1 MKTTKVAT
9 VAAVAWVTTV
19 LFAGAAQAQPAGT
32 APPATTAAPQG
43 STPPPTAAPPT
54 AGPETTPT
62 AADAPSGDA
71 SPPVRQ
77 NGHEPIPGTGA
88 PPAEAKPA
96 IPEWMRNVTLG
107 GGVLLWYYQPISVT
121 GVENN
126 VSVFFA
132 NIILDGKWGIF
143 GLHLEPRFRD
153 TKLRPFFDGPVW
165 LQEAYASI
173 DLGDATEL
181 RIGKTYSHLGLF
193 WDNSFYGNVQ
203 VYDGLKLDPDYGLS
217 LAGTLGKKDDLLG
230 LGWWAQYFVID
241 GGTNV
246 SLEGRDTISIPG
258 AHRRNQ
264 GILRAEPRLHF
275 GPATIALGAS
285 GEFFQASDL
294 PGYGTQNV
302 WRVAGDAKLTVGNL
316 GVWGE
321 VSYQDGRSVTAFPIA
336 GIAATATTPA
346 VPGQSSSKVDYALA
360 GAEYTVGPVTARYNV
375 SWGNYADV
383 SVYEWMHVPAI
394 GVAISPNLSVLGEF
408 VLWQQYS
415 PAGTSLLDRSLN
427 VTVKAHL

>member
-1 MKTTKVAT
+1 M
-9 VAAVAWVTTV
+9 
-19 LFAGAAQAQPAGT
+19 
-32 APPATTAAPQG
+32 
-43 STPPPTAAPPT
+43 
-54 AGPETTPT
+54 
-62 AADAPSGDA
+62 
-71 SPPVRQ
+71 RQ

-346 VPGQSSSKVDYALA
+346 VPGQSSSKVQLRARRSGVHRRTGDR
-360 GAEYTVGPVTARYNV
+360 TVQR
-375 SWGNYADV
+375 
-383 SVYEWMHVPAI
+383 E
-394 GVAISPNLSVLGEF
+394 LGELRGRLGVRVDARPRHRRRDQPEPLRPRRVRPLAAVF
-408 VLWQQYS
+408 AGGDLAPQSEPQRDREGS
-415 PAGTSLLDRSLN
+415 PLR
-427 VTVKAHL
+427 